1 MHTQL
6 KSVSTILNAPEPE
19 MVGDGFFVSNVFP
32 AGYKIEMDPFF
43 MLDFSAKMELSASL
57 EPKSVGSHPHRGLET
72 VTIAYHGAV
81 AHQDSAGNKGII
93 YPGDVQWMTA
103 ARGILHKEYL
113 EQEFSLTGG
122 IFQMVRLWVNLPAKD
137 KMSTPKYQ
145 SIKHEDIGKYILP
158 AETGTIEIIAG
169 AYKGVKGSASTFTD
183 LHVYNA
189 KLNAGAEALFSF
201 PAAFN
206 TGFLVIEGSISIN
219 EKETVKEGSFAYFNH
234 DGTEIRVSA
243 TEKTVI
249 LILSGE
255 PINEP
260 VAQYGPFLM
269 NTQEEITQAM
279 DDYNKG
285 CFGYL
290 EVD

>member
-1 MHTQL
+1 MNTQL
-6 KSVSTILNAPEPE
+6 KSVSTVLNAPEPN
-19 MVGDGFFVSNVFP
+19 MVGDGFFVSNFFP
-32 AGYKIEMDPFF
+32 NGYKINMSPFV
-43 MLDFSAKMELSASL
+43 MLDFNAKMELSASL
-57 EPKSVGSHPHRGLET
+57 EPKSVGAHPHRGLEK

-81 AHQDSAGNKGII
+81 AHQDSADNKGII

-122 IFQMVRLWVNLPAKD
+122 IFQMVQLWVNLPAKD
-137 KMSTPKYQ
+137 KMGTPKYQ
-145 SIKHEDIGKYILP
+145 SIKHDAIGKYTLKGD
-158 AETGTIEIIAG
+158 AGSIEVIAG
-169 AYKGVKGSASTFTD
+169 AYEGVKGSASTFTD

-189 KLNAGAEALFSF
+189 KLNADGAAVFSF
-201 PAAFN
+201 PAGFN
-206 TGFLVIEGSISIN
+206 TGFMVIEGSITVNDN
-219 EKETVKEGSFAYFNH
+219 ENAKEGQFVYFNN
-234 DGTEIRVSA
+234 DGTEIQLKAS
-243 TEKTVI
+243 EKSVV

-260 VAQYGPFLM
+260 IAQYGPFLM
-269 NTQEEITQAM
+269 NTQEEVEQAM
-279 DDYNKG
+279 DDYNRG